1 MNTYFRLL
9 GFARPIGKY
18 ALPYALLM
26 VLATF
31 FGTMNLALLAP
42 LLTALF
48 AETSD
53 TIPQR
58 PDSFTDLMAWMDY
71 LTRSIQSDLGAMEA
85 LKWICIAIVVSV
97 FLSNVFR
104 YGSFRVMEN
113 FRIHTLLNLR
123 KALFDRVM
131 EKELSYFTD
140 QRKGD
145 IISKIASDVQ
155 VVQFSVTSSLQVLIK
170 EPLQLLA
177 YLVVLF
183 SISVPLT
190 LFSVLVIPV
199 SAWAISKI
207 VRKLRAQAKEAQER
221 FGLMI
226 SYLDEALSGMRVIKV
241 FNASERTKAKFHSEN
256 VAFSDL
262 GRKMAYRQQLASPV
276 SEFLGVSMV
285 AVLVYFGGGL
295 VLQGDSSLSASA
307 FITYIAIFS
316 QVMRPAKAIS
326 ESFSQLHA
334 GLAAGERVLAVIDE
348 KDAFDPIANP
358 VEIHQFRK
366 GIAFDQVSFAYGENR
381 VLKDVS
387 FEVPLGKTIALVG
400 PSGGGKS
407 TIMDMI
413 PRFIR
418 PSLGKVTIDGIDIN
432 KVSASSL
439 YSLIGMVNQEAI
451 LFHDSIRNNIAFGKP
466 DASQEEI
473 ERAAKIANAHEFILD
488 IPQGYESIIGERG
501 AKLSGGQRQR
511 ICIAR
516 AVLQNPPILLLD
528 EATSALDTESE
539 QLVQVALQ
547 RLMQKRTTLVIAHR
561 LSTIQK
567 ADRILVIQQGEIVE
581 QGTHF
586 ELLFQ
591 EGLYSRLIEKQSF
604 EQV

>member
-9 GFARPIGKY
+9 GFAKPIGKY

-31 FGTMNLALLAP
+31 FGTLNLALLAP

-131 EKELSYFTD
+131 DKELSYFTD

-241 FNASERTKAKFHSEN
+241 FNAVERTKAKFHAEN
-256 VAFSDL
+256 ITFSDL

-295 VLQGDSSLSASA
+295 VLKGDSALSASA

-348 KDAFDPIANP
+348 RDTFDPIANP
-358 VEIHQFRK
+358 VKIHRFRK

-387 FEVPLGKTIALVG
+387 FELPLGKTIALVG

-407 TIMDMI
+407 TLMDMI

-418 PSLGKVTIDGIDIN
+418 PSLGKVTIDGMDIN

-473 ERAAKIANAHEFILD
+473 EQAAKIANAHEFILD
-488 IPQGYESIIGERG
+488 TPQGYESIIGERG

-547 RLMQKRTTLVIAHR
+547 RLMQNRTTLVIAHR

-567 ADRILVIQQGEIVE
+567 ADRILVIQHGEIVE

>member
-9 GFARPIGKY
+9 GFAKPIGKY

-31 FGTMNLALLAP
+31 FGTLNLALLAP

-131 EKELSYFTD
+131 DKELSYFTD

-241 FNASERTKAKFHSEN
+241 FNAVERTKAKFHAEN
-256 VAFSDL
+256 ITFSDL

-295 VLQGDSSLSASA
+295 VLKGDSALSASA

-348 KDAFDPIANP
+348 RDTFDPIANP

-366 GIAFDQVSFAYGENR
+366 VIAFDQVSFAYGENR

-387 FEVPLGKTIALVG
+387 FELPLGKTIALVG

-407 TIMDMI
+407 TLMDMI

-418 PSLGKVTIDGIDIN
+418 PSLGKVTIDGMDIN

-473 ERAAKIANAHEFILD
+473 EQAAKIANAHEFILD
-488 IPQGYESIIGERG
+488 TPQGYESIIGERG

-547 RLMQKRTTLVIAHR
+547 RLMQNRTTLVIAHR

-567 ADRILVIQQGEIVE
+567 ADRILVIQHGEIVE

>member
-9 GFARPIGKY
+9 GFAKPMGKY
-18 ALPYALLM
+18 AIPYAVLM

-31 FGTMNLALLAP
+31 FGTLNLALLAP

-48 AETSD
+48 SD
-53 TIPQR
+53 ASQAPFQR
-58 PDSFTDLMAWMDY
+58 PESWTDLMGWMEY
-71 LTRSIQSDLGAMEA
+71 GTRSVQAEFGAMET
-85 LKWICIAIVVSV
+85 LKWICIAIVASV
-97 FLSNVFR
+97 FLSNLFR
-104 YGSFRVMEN
+104 YGSLRVMEN

-131 EKELSYFTD
+131 DKELSYFTD

-155 VVQFSVTSSLQVLIK
+155 VVQFSVTSTLQVLIK

-177 YLVVLF
+177 YLIVLF
-183 SISVPLT
+183 SISTPLT
-190 LFSVLVIPV
+190 FFSVMVIPL

-207 VRKLRAQAKEAQER
+207 VRRLRSQAKEAQDR
-221 FGLMI
+221 FGMMI
-226 SYLDEALSGMRVIKV
+226 SYLDEALSGMRVIKA
-241 FNASERTKAKFHSEN
+241 FNATDRTKAKFHAEN
-256 VAFSDL
+256 IAFSDL

-285 AVLVYFGGGL
+285 AVLVFFGGGL
-295 VLQGDSSLSASA
+295 VLEGNSDLSASA
-307 FITYIAIFS
+307 FITYIAVFS

-326 ESFSQLHA
+326 ESFSQLHS
-334 GLAAGERVLAVIDE
+334 GIAAGERVLAVIDE
-348 KDAFDPIANP
+348 QDTYPPVADPVGISAFR
-358 VEIHQFRK
+358 Q
-366 GIAFDQVSFAYGENR
+366 GICFHQVSFAYQENR
-381 VLKDVS
+381 VLKDIS
-387 FEVPLGKTIALVG
+387 FELPQGKTIALVG

-407 TIMDMI
+407 TLMDMI

-418 PSLGKVTIDGIDIN
+418 PTLGKLTIDGIDIN
-432 KVSASSL
+432 RVSASSL
-439 YSLIGMVNQEAI
+439 YHLIGLVNQEAI
-451 LFHDSIRNNIAFGKP
+451 LFHDTIRNNIAFGKP
-466 DASQEEI
+466 EASQKEI
-473 ERAAKIANAHEFILD
+473 EQAAHIANAHEFILQT
-488 IPQGYESIIGERG
+488 PLGYDSVIGERG
-501 AKLSGGQRQR
+501 SKLSGGQRQR

-539 QLVQVALQ
+539 QLVQQALL
-547 RLMQKRTTLVIAHR
+547 RLMQNRTTLVIAHR

-567 ADRILVIQQGEIVE
+567 ADRILVIQNGEIVE

>member
-53 TIPQR
+53 TIPQK

-241 FNASERTKAKFHSEN
+241 FNAVERTKAKFHSEN

-407 TIMDMI
+407 TLMDMI

-418 PSLGKVTIDGIDIN
+418 PSIGKVTIDGIDIN

-473 ERAAKIANAHEFILD
+473 EQAAKIANAHEFILD
-488 IPQGYESIIGERG
+488 TPQGYESIIGERG

-547 RLMQKRTTLVIAHR
+547 RLMQNRTTLVIAHR

>member
-9 GFARPIGKY
+9 GFAKPIGKY
-18 ALPYALLM
+18 ALPYALFM

-31 FGTMNLALLAP
+31 FGTLNLALLAP

-71 LTRSIQSDLGAMEA
+71 LTRSIQSDLGAMVA

-131 EKELSYFTD
+131 DKELSYFTD

-241 FNASERTKAKFHSEN
+241 FNAVERTKAKFHAEN
-256 VAFSDL
+256 ITFSDL

-295 VLQGDSSLSASA
+295 VLKGDSALSASA

-348 KDAFDPIANP
+348 RDTFDPIANP

-387 FEVPLGKTIALVG
+387 FELPLGKTIALVG

-407 TIMDMI
+407 TLMDMI

-418 PSLGKVTIDGIDIN
+418 PSLGKVTIDGMDIN

-473 ERAAKIANAHEFILD
+473 EQAAKIANAHEFILD
-488 IPQGYESIIGERG
+488 TPQGYESIIGERG

-547 RLMQKRTTLVIAHR
+547 RLMQNRTTLVIAHR

-567 ADRILVIQQGEIVE
+567 ADRILVIQHGEIVE

>member
-131 EKELSYFTD
+131 DKELSYFTD

-155 VVQFSVTSSLQVLIK
+155 VVQFSVTSTLQVLIK

-177 YLVVLF
+177 YVVVLF

-190 LFSVLVIPV
+190 LFSVLVIPI
-199 SAWAISKI
+199 SGWAISKI

-407 TIMDMI
+407 TLMDMI

-418 PSLGKVTIDGIDIN
+418 PSIGKVTIDGIDIN

-473 ERAAKIANAHEFILD
+473 EQAAKIANAHEFILD
-488 IPQGYESIIGERG
+488 TPQGYESIIGERG

-547 RLMQKRTTLVIAHR
+547 RLMQNRTTLVIAHR